1 MKHIASVV
9 VIFIGSITACF
20 ATVHTLCNMPYSPGQ
35 HTTFSAAHA
44 AAAAGDTIY
53 VHGSHFNYGNISV
66 NKPLVIIGTGHN
78 PDKQSPLVSL
88 FETITVSSS
97 NVQLIGLSF
106 ARLGS
111 SFTSN
116 VQVKKCKFSR

>member
-20 ATVHTLCNMPYSPGQ
+20 ATVHTSTVHTLCNMPYSPGQ

-53 VHGSHFNYGNISV
+53 VHGSHFNYGNI
-66 NKPLVIIGTGHN
+66 
-78 PDKQSPLVSL
+78 
-88 FETITVSSS
+88 
-97 NVQLIGLSF
+97 
-106 ARLGS
+106 
-111 SFTSN
+111 
-116 VQVKKCKFSR
+116 